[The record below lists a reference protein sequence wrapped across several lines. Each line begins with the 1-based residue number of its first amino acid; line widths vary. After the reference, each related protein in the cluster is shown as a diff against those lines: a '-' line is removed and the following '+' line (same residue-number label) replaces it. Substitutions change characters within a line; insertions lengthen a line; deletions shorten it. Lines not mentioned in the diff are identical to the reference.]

1 MDSFE
6 GTPIGRYGY
15 GSVLFWIVFTL
26 VIGIIFAAF
35 SFGFIYFI
43 LFWVVW
49 FIGYS
54 MLVDFDYPIWR
65 MFTLMG
71 VFFTG
76 LTGFLVGRYLVGDL
90 DPFRS
95 TFDD

>member
-1 MDSFE
+1 M
-6 GTPIGRYGY
+6 GRYGY

-35 SFGFIYFI
+35 SIGFRYF
-43 LFWVVW
+43 LAFWIIW

-54 MLVDFDYPIWR
+54 MLVDFNYPIWR

-76 LTGFLVGRYLVGDL
+76 LTGFLIGRYLVGDS
-90 DPFRS
+90 DPFRC